1 MKKST
6 MFLRVMVLI
15 IILLI
20 VALLFQNCSTK
31 KQNEGE
37 YELIGLADVITSD
50 EELLLKQDEQRKE
63 RFTNFKS
70 SISNETE
77 IIVLTITDCMTVA
90 HDSYIEDNAFFEWLL
105 ESEITVTLYYTA
117 IFSIPTEAIQIDFVD
132 DKTTVIYDLE
142 KLQLKSVQIDNIVTN
157 TSKGI
162 IGKKYSPSEVSALT
176 MIATDYIKE
185 SVSSDV
191 MLNFMAEQ
199 NLVNFIELQSIKAL
213 IFDVSIYEKKMM
225 E

>member
-31 KQNEGE
+31 KQSEGD

-50 EELLLKQDEQRKE
+50 EELLLKQDEQRQE

-70 SISNETE
+70 TILSDTE

-90 HDSYIEDNAFFEWLL
+90 HDNYTEDNAFFEWLL

-117 IFSIPTEAIQIDFVD
+117 IFSIPTEAIQVDFVD

-142 KLQLKSVQIDNIVTN
+142 KMQLKSVQIDNIVTN
-157 TSKGI
+157 TNKGV
-162 IGKKYSPSEVSALT
+162 IGKEYGPSEVSALT

>member
-77 IIVLTITDCMTVA
+77 IIVLTVTDCMTVA
-90 HDSYIEDNAFFEWLL
+90 HDSYTEDNVFLEWLL

-117 IFSIPTEAIQIDFVD
+117 IFSVPTEAIQIDFVD
-132 DKTTVIYDLE
+132 GKTTVIYDLE

-162 IGKKYSPSEVSALT
+162 IGKEYSPSEVSALT